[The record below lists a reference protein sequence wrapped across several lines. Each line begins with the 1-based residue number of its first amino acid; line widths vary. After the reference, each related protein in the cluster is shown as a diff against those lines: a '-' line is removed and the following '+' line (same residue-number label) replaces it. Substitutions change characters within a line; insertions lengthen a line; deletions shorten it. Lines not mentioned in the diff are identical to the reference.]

1 MHRYFQIF
9 HVHAL
14 VFNVWLLNGEKQK
27 MKCVYVGWGGFGGG
41 GQGAN
46 TLNHLKVTAAEG
58 WGAGC
63 AKKKKKKKKKKKAAH
78 LFVCISV
85 NKSGN

>member
-1 MHRYFQIF
+1 MHGLFLKIS
-9 HVHAL
+9 V
-14 VFNVWLLNGEKQK
+14 VLNQK
-27 MKCVYVGWGGFGGG
+27 SKLPVTNRCLWGWGGFGGG

-63 AKKKKKKKKKKKAAH
+63 AKKKKKKKKAAH